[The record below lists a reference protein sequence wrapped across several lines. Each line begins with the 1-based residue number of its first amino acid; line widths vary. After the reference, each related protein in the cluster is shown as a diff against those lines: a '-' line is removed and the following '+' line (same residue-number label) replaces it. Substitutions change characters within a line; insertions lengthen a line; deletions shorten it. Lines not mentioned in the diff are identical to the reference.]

1 MKDNFILEKMEEYR
15 EREAVVS
22 PEGRVPYGDL
32 LDRTQECLME
42 LDSHSVREGSVVA
55 IVADFSADSIAM
67 LLALILKGCVVVPI
81 SRTILDK
88 EKYRTI
94 AQCQFI
100 MDIGGGMKSIVPTGL
115 EVTHEMLLAFRRE
128 RIPGLI
134 LFSSGTT
141 GEPKAA
147 LHDLNCLLEKF
158 KKPGKSLKTISF
170 LLFDHIGGFNTL
182 IHTLSHGGTIVT
194 IPDRRPE
201 QVCAIIEKEQ
211 VELLPTTPSFL
222 NMILLNK
229 LYQKY
234 NLSCLK
240 IITYGTESMPEY
252 TLKLFS
258 RILPDT
264 IFKQTYGLSE
274 MGIMATKS
282 ESSDSLW
289 MKLGGDGFET
299 KVEDGILFI
308 RGKSAMKGY
317 LNAPS
322 PFDQEGWFDTKDR
335 VEEKDGYLR
344 ILGRT
349 TDLINVG
356 GEKVYPIEIENILIQ
371 IDGVLDAR
379 VFGEKNPIM
388 GNTVAAEIL
397 VDPENNNNEFR
408 RILRQYCGENLE
420 KYKRPSRFL
429 LSEKELYGDRLK
441 KRR

>member
-299 KVEDGILFI
+299 KAEDGILFI

>member
-1 MKDNFILEKMEEYR
+1 MRDNFILEKMEENR
-15 EREAVVS
+15 DREAVVS

-32 LDRTQECLME
+32 LDRTQGCLMD
-42 LDSHSVREGSVVA
+42 LDSYSIREGSVVA

-81 SRTILDK
+81 SRTILDR

-94 AQCQFI
+94 AQCQFVV
-100 MDIGGGMKSIVPTGL
+100 DIGGGMKSIEPTGM

-128 RIPGLI
+128 RAPGLI

-158 KKPGKSLKTISF
+158 KRPGKSLKTISF

-182 IHTLSHGGTIVT
+182 MHTLSHGGTIVT

-201 QVCAIIEKEQ
+201 QVCAIIEREQ

-222 NMILLNK
+222 NMILLHK
-229 LYQKY
+229 LYEKY

-264 IFKQTYGLSE
+264 VFKQTYGLSE

-308 RGKSAMKGY
+308 RGESAMKGY

-356 GEKVYPIEIENILIQ
+356 GEKVYPIEIENKLLQ

-397 VDPENNNNEFR
+397 VAPENNNNEFR

-441 KRR
+441 KKR

>member
-81 SRTILDK
+81 SRTILDR

-299 KVEDGILFI
+299 KAEDGILFI

>member
-42 LDSHSVREGSVVA
+42 LDSHSVREGSIVA
-55 IVADFSADSIAM
+55 LVADFSADSIAM

>member
-67 LLALILKGCVVVPI
+67 LLALILKGCVVAPI

>member
-1 MKDNFILEKMEEYR
+1 MKDNFILEKMEENR
-15 EREAVVS
+15 DREAVVS

-32 LDRTQECLME
+32 LDRTQGCLMD
-42 LDSHSVREGSVVA
+42 LDSYSIREGSVAA

-67 LLALILKGCVVVPI
+67 LLALIMRGCVVVPI

-94 AQCQFI
+94 AQCQFV
-100 MDIGGGMKSIVPTGL
+100 MDIGGGMKSIEPTGM

-158 KKPGKSLKTISF
+158 KRPGKSLKTISF

-229 LYQKY
+229 LYEKY
-234 NLSCLK
+234 NLSYLK

-264 IFKQTYGLSE
+264 VFKQTYGLSE

-289 MKLGGDGFET
+289 MKVGGEGFET
-299 KVEDGILFI
+299 KVVDGILFI
-308 RGKSAMKGY
+308 RGESAMKGY

-356 GEKVYPIEIENILIQ
+356 GEKVYPIEIENKLLQ

>member
-1 MKDNFILEKMEEYR
+1 MKENFILEKMEENR
-15 EREAVVS
+15 DRDAVVS
-22 PEGRVPYGDL
+22 PEGRFTYGDL
-32 LDRTQECLME
+32 LNRTEGFLMD
-42 LDSHSVREGSVVA
+42 LDSHSIREGSVVA
-55 IVADFSADSIAM
+55 LIADFSADSIAM
-67 LLALILKGCVVVPI
+67 LLALIMRGCVVVPI

-94 AQCQFI
+94 AQCQFV
-100 MDIGGGMKSIVPTGL
+100 MDIGGGMKSIEPTGM

-158 KKPGKSLKTISF
+158 KRPGKSLKTISF

-229 LYQKY
+229 LYEKY

-264 IFKQTYGLSE
+264 VFKQTYGLSE

-289 MKLGGDGFET
+289 MKLGGEGFET
-299 KVEDGILFI
+299 KVVDGILFI
-308 RGKSAMKGY
+308 RGESAMKGY

-356 GEKVYPIEIENILIQ
+356 GEKVYPIEIENKLLQ

-397 VDPENNNNEFR
+397 VAPENNNSEFR

-441 KRR
+441 KKR

>member
-356 GEKVYPIEIENILIQ
+356 GEKVYPIEIENKLLQ

-397 VDPENNNNEFR
+397 VAPENNNNEFR

>member
-55 IVADFSADSIAM
+55 IVADFSVDSIAM

>member
-379 VFGEKNPIM
+379 VFGEKNPII
-388 GNTVAAEIL
+388 GNAVAAEIL
-397 VDPENNNNEFR
+397 VAPENNNNEFR

>member
-299 KVEDGILFI
+299 KAEDGILFI

-356 GEKVYPIEIENILIQ
+356 GEKVYPIEIENKLLQ

-397 VDPENNNNEFR
+397 VAPENNNNEFR

-441 KRR
+441 KKR

>member
-201 QVCAIIEKEQ
+201 QVCTIIEKEQ

>member
-1 MKDNFILEKMEEYR
+1 
-15 EREAVVS
+15 
-22 PEGRVPYGDL
+22 
-32 LDRTQECLME
+32 
-42 LDSHSVREGSVVA
+42 
-55 IVADFSADSIAM
+55 
-67 LLALILKGCVVVPI
+67 
-81 SRTILDK
+81 
-88 EKYRTI
+88 
-94 AQCQFI
+94 
-100 MDIGGGMKSIVPTGL
+100 
-115 EVTHEMLLAFRRE
+115 
-128 RIPGLI
+128 
-134 LFSSGTT
+134 
-141 GEPKAA
+141 
-147 LHDLNCLLEKF
+147 
-158 KKPGKSLKTISF
+158 
-170 LLFDHIGGFNTL
+170 
-182 IHTLSHGGTIVT
+182 
-194 IPDRRPE
+194 
-201 QVCAIIEKEQ
+201 
-211 VELLPTTPSFL
+211 
-222 NMILLNK
+222 
-229 LYQKY
+229 
-234 NLSCLK
+234 
-240 IITYGTESMPEY
+240 
-252 TLKLFS
+252 
-258 RILPDT
+258 
-264 IFKQTYGLSE
+264 
-274 MGIMATKS
+274 MATKS

-356 GEKVYPIEIENILIQ
+356 GEKVYPIEIENKLLQ